1 MPENKYLKTSFDF
14 PDKLTIRARDTF
26 TRLVFEYSQKYGD
39 TVSAVIYNGI
49 IFGAAINAGLL
60 VNWKCESVQTLTETD
75 LENLDSDITEWA
87 GPIIEKWYKEKR
99 HIPKVSFLRRL
110 TTAFAGLRPH
120 RPT

>member
-1 MPENKYLKTSFDF
+1 MPSNLYLKTSFDF
-14 PDKLTIRARDTF
+14 PDKLTVRARDTF
-26 TRLVFEYSQKYGD
+26 TRLVHEYSQKYGEK
-39 TVSAVIYNGI
+39 VSTIIYNGI

-60 VNWKCESVQTLTETD
+60 VNWKCETVPTLGESD

-87 GPIIEKWYKEKR
+87 GPIIEKWYTEKR

-110 TTAFAGLRPH
+110 TTAFAGLRHP